1 MNPCLF
7 ALLAVG
13 ALVAC
18 HGEPVAPSTAQ
29 GLRLSLALSATQLPQ
44 GAPDSVAV
52 TITNTN
58 SYAVTLSAGGC
69 PLLFYVTDSRGATIV
84 PSGGGWYCIAILTR
98 LTLEPG
104 ARQTRTF
111 VWQTNTAASG
121 RYNVYGS
128 FSAEGVYLETPRAS
142 VELI

>member
-1 MNPCLF
+1 MNPRSF

-18 HGEPVAPSTAQ
+18 HGEPVAPSAGQ
-29 GLRLSLALSATQLPQ
+29 GLTLALVLSATQLPQ
-44 GAPDSVAV
+44 GAPDTVAV

-58 SYAVTLSAGGC
+58 NYAVTLSAGGC
-69 PLLFYVTDSRGATIV
+69 PLLFYVTDSRGATVV
-84 PSGGGWYCIAILTR
+84 PSGGGWYCVAIVTR
-98 LTLEPG
+98 MTLAPG
-104 ARQTRTF
+104 ARETRTF
-111 VWQTNTAASG
+111 VWQTNTVASG

-128 FSAEGVYLETPRAS
+128 FSAEGLYLETSRAF